1 MSQARV
7 VTQIQD
13 QQVNASQASVVNEP
27 VNQGFVKET
36 LVANPVEE
44 FRASGDDRSKFYTG
58 QDRLTLQNYN
68 IQRVRELQELN
79 DNLQREIVKKEKEVL
94 NASDPLSILADVEH
108 CRIMIARNT
117 GEILKIYVQNE
128 ERLNRIVQLEA
139 ENVRL
144 KEEIIE
150 MRDKFIHTHDMQLRT
165 RHAVDFFLIKAKI
178 EKNIAELYDLNQ
190 I

>member
-7 VTQIQD
+7 VTHIQD
-13 QQVNASQASVVNEP
+13 VGASQAPVANEP
-27 VNQGFVKET
+27 VNQSFAKET
-36 LVANPVEE
+36 LVANPAIEFKVSGEE
-44 FRASGDDRSKFYTG
+44 RSKFYTG
-58 QDRLTLQNYN
+58 QDRLTLQSYN

-79 DNLQREIVKKEKEVL
+79 DNLQREIVKKEREVL
-94 NASDPLSILADVEH
+94 NASDPLSILADMEH

-117 GEILKIYVQNE
+117 GEILKIYLQNE
-128 ERLNRIVQLEA
+128 ERLNRIAQLEA

-165 RHAVDFFLIKAKI
+165 KHAVDFFLIKAKI

-190 I
+190 L